1 MQDYIIT
8 FLLGFF
14 GLSTGL
20 ALYARGY
27 YKGEQDADKRR
38 ILEKDYF
45 NKLLDVYSSITP
57 FHTQPTAKVEN
68 TSDQH
73 SANNE
78 SA

>member
-20 ALYARGY
+20 AIYARGY
-27 YKGEQDADKRR
+27 YKGEKDSEKRR
-38 ILEKDYF
+38 ILEINSL
-45 NKLLDVYSSITP
+45 NKILDACSSIST
-57 FHTQPTAKVEN
+57 FRPTSKVDT
-68 TSDQH
+68 TSDH
-73 SANNE
+73 CNNE